1 MAPPT
6 FKKLANNCDKLFKG
20 FDGHTEI
27 KAASS
32 LGSGIPKQG
41 GVALEAVAAFDK
53 KGKDSM
59 SFEYNT
65 KIAPALEVTGTWE
78 TTRAVNKSADVSLE
92 HKLSYSSGDCCNGWS
107 TDVTHQFG
115 EKSVKVEADFK
126 TDKLMANLE
135 LPLPAKG
142 LTASAAFDTGLAGLI
157 VGAKVS
163 SKDLASF
170 SPEIGASYALSSNAS
185 LAANFNVNKG
195 SRDVKLFY
203 KADKSLSFGAK
214 ATLEGGIGN
223 VTGAA
228 AAVDYKLGKDSVKV
242 QADLLKK
249 SANFAY
255 KLGGKYTFT
264 AAAASLADPTNLVCG
279 LQVDFS

>member
-32 LGSGIPKQG
+32 LNAAFPKQG
-41 GVALEAVAAFDK
+41 GVNLEAVAAFDK

-65 KIAPALEVTGTWE
+65 KISPAVEVTGTWE
-78 TTRAVNKSADVSLE
+78 TTRAINQSADVSLE
-92 HKLSYSSGDCCNGWS
+92 HKLSYSSKDCCNGWS
-107 TDVTHQFG
+107 ADLTHQFG
-115 EKSVKVEADFK
+115 EKNVNVEADL
-126 TDKLMANLE
+126 TSDKLNATVE
-135 LPLPAKG
+135 LPFPAKG
-142 LTASAAFDTGLAGLI
+142 ITASVAYDTGVAGLL

-163 SKDLASF
+163 SKDFSSF
-170 SPEIGASYALSSNAS
+170 APEVGASYALSKNAS
-185 LAANFNVNKG
+185 LVGNFDVNKG
-195 SRDVKLFY
+195 ARSVKLFY
-203 KADKSLSFGAK
+203 KADKSLAFGLK
-214 ATLEGGIGN
+214 ANLSGGFGN
-223 VTGAA
+223 VVGASA
-228 AAVDYKLGKDSVKV
+228 AFDYKMGKDNLKV

-264 AAAASLADPTNLVCG
+264 AAAASLSDPTNLVCG